1 MNVKSDKTRQIRH
14 GKFELSATLNQARR
28 KSLSESMFNLNNNI
42 MAKSE
47 NNEVMYGA
55 RGKVGNLV
63 VFKNFGENQT
73 VISKR
78 RKKIVNPRYTVNQ
91 ERTKDKFR
99 EGVVYAK
106 GIIADP
112 DLTAIYK
119 RAARPG
125 ISVYNL
131 ALADF
136 CKSPEIKTIDYTSYL
151 GNVGDTISVRAID
164 NFRVTAVKVSIFS
177 AAGALLEAGSAVIT
191 LNSVDWRYTCTIA
204 NPLPNGSVIRC
215 EASDFPGNL
224 TTKEVAVL

>member
-1 MNVKSDKTRQIRH
+1 
-14 GKFELSATLNQARR
+14 
-28 KSLSESMFNLNNNI
+28 

-55 RGKVGNLV
+55 RGKVGNLL

-73 VISKR
+73 VIAKR
-78 RKKIVNPRYTVNQ
+78 RKKIVNPKYTVDQ

-112 DLTAIYK
+112 DLIAIYK

-136 CKSPEIKTIDYTSYL
+136 CKAPEIKAIDYTSYF
-151 GNVGDTISVRAID
+151 GNIGDTIIVRAID
-164 NFRVTAVKVSIFS
+164 NFRVTSVKVSIFS
-177 AAGALLEAGSAVIT
+177 GTGVLLEAGLAIIT

-204 NPLPNGSVIRC
+204 NPLVSGSTVRC
-215 EASDFPGNL
+215 EASDVPGNL
-224 TTKEVAVL
+224 TFEEIVVP